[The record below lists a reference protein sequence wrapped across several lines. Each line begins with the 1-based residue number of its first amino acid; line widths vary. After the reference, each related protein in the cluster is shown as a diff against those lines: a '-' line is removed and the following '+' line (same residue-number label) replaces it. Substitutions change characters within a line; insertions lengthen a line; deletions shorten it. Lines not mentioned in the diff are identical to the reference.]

1 MVDRSSSKSR
11 FGVYSRA
18 RKVFEKGYSVC
29 IFPEKE
35 YNDET
40 ILLNTFKQGA
50 FKLAIEH
57 QLDIC
62 PIVFLDCKRKYPW
75 YTTDGYPGK
84 LRVDI
89 YPTISSKGLSEKDIP
104 ILQHKTFRLI
114 YRALNEDPEQKAVE
128 AIKVWKKIKKID

>member
-11 FGVYSRA
+11 LGVYSRA
-18 RKVFEKGYSVC
+18 RKVLEKDYSIC
-29 IFPEKE
+29 IFFPEKE
-35 YNDET
+35 YKDET

-62 PIVFLDCKRKYPW
+62 PIVFLDCKRKFPW
-75 YTTDGYPGK
+75 YTTHGYPGK

-89 YPTISSKGLSEKDIP
+89 YPTISAKGLTEKDIP
-104 ILQHKTFRLI
+104 ILS
-114 YRALNEDPEQKAVE
+114 
-128 AIKVWKKIKKID
+128 KKLLSLFSEHLMRTLSKRPLRQ